1 MKASLRLC
9 LVVSILAL
17 GGCALTA
24 EAEESAI
31 AVNINHSRFDPT
43 AFEFERGETVRFV
56 IHNADPID
64 HEFLLGDEVAQDRH
78 ERGTHASHGAVPG
91 EISVPAGSTRAT
103 TYTFTEPGDLII
115 GCHLPA
121 HYAYGMRAD
130 VTVTPE

>member
-1 MKASLRLC
+1 MTAALRLL
-9 LVVSILAL
+9 LVVSVLAL

-24 EAEESAI
+24 EAEETAI
-31 AVNINHSRFDPT
+31 VVNINHSRHDPT
-43 AFEFERGETVRFV
+43 AFEFESGDRVRFV

-64 HEFLLGDEVAQDRH
+64 HEFLLGDEAAQDRH

-91 EISVPAGSTRAT
+91 EISVPAGSTRST

-121 HYAYGMRAD
+121 HYAYGMRAG
-130 VTVTPE
+130 VTVTP